1 MGSHELQ
8 GSPGSKALA
17 THERSSFSIDISG
30 GIEYPIRDF
39 VAGSTTPAV
48 RMSPD
53 QSKAYYPLPSSVQDL
68 VAALMRTIK
77 AGKLYASGHEL
88 FKQNVGTLHGQVL
101 EAMEEREFLFL
112 GVAKDALFMEGSFY
126 QAKDVHF
133 RSFLEFFHSLGIS
146 HILFEKN
153 LSIRELESF
162 IECLAGAKQGQG
174 DEVVAALPRE
184 NIKHLNLGIINYS
197 VFSTVHTVAARLS
210 PTGEDPSVWRQLIL
224 QPAGVGSFNLDLE
237 RVKTIARLSED
248 PEALKKMLDQIDH
261 EMKTQVQ
268 DISLSQRGA
277 LLGNFLENLSHVLAA
292 MGTEKVQQFTPRV
305 QAALDS
311 LEPGL
316 RTEILG
322 SVAPSPVNGE
332 EASFI
337 QDMIIDMP
345 DQRLVYVLLDAL
357 EHSGPTSA
365 CFTHLFKRAIA
376 RYKASNVFLDLI
388 RTEMNRATQERRPD
402 SLNQWQHL
410 EQLVVRH
417 QETQEFNAQ
426 YQEAID
432 NLATSLKIQQP
443 MIEQEEMAR
452 LGRTL
457 DSEFLNLSKARLI
470 LDLLIHAH
478 SSKEV
483 DLFLLPLLG
492 SMGDTV
498 QGLLSQQRP
507 RLVGNLL
514 RQVFL
519 YMSRFPKE
527 KVAREV
533 IYSWL
538 RAEEVRGV
546 LKSLMEKCRTYS
558 PQETAALTA
567 VCQLYPEKAGAY
579 LVELFLTSH
588 DRDSAQYQWTLT
600 TLASI
605 APRLTKLLDQQFQKT
620 SEASLPNLIEL
631 VDLIMDD
638 QMAPAVEELLAH
650 KDYAIRAMAVRTL
663 GRLKSKNSA
672 VPLGAILLDR
682 SWIMG
687 KKTKSLQM
695 DAARALAE
703 IGTVEAKGILHQVAS
718 EGSGDLQALCRELL
732 QARGGGE

>member
-1 MGSHELQ
+1 MTG
-8 GSPGSKALA
+8 
-17 THERSSFSIDISG
+17 
-30 GIEYPIRDF
+30 F
-39 VAGSTTPAV
+39 VAAFTTPGV

-53 QSKAYYPLPSSVQDL
+53 QGKAYYPLPGSVQDL
-68 VAALMRTIK
+68 VAALMRALK
-77 AGKLYASGHEL
+77 AAKLYASGHDL
-88 FKQNVGTLHGQVL
+88 FKQNVETLHRQVL
-101 EAMEEREFLFL
+101 ETLEERAFIFL
-112 GVAKDALFMEGSFY
+112 GIAKDALFMEGSFY

-133 RSFLEFFHSLGIS
+133 RSFLDFFHSLGIS
-146 HILFEKN
+146 HLLFEKD
-153 LSIRELESF
+153 LTLRELESF
-162 IECLAGAKQGQG
+162 VECLAGAKQGQG
-174 DEVVAALPRE
+174 DEVIAALPKE
-184 NIKHLNLGIINYS
+184 NIKHLSLGIINYS

-210 PTGEDPSVWRQLIL
+210 PSGEDPAVWRQLIL
-224 QPAGVGSFNLDLE
+224 QPAGIGSFNLDLE

-248 PEALKKMLDQIDH
+248 PEALRKMLHQMDH

-268 DISLSQRGA
+268 DITLAQRGA

-292 MGTEKVQQFTPRV
+292 MGAEKVRQFTPRA
-305 QAALDS
+305 QTALDS

-316 RTEILG
+316 KPEILG
-322 SVAPSPVNGE
+322 SLAPSPAEGE
-332 EASFI
+332 ETGFI
-337 QDMIIDMP
+337 QDMIQSMP
-345 DQRLVYVLLDAL
+345 DQQMVYLLLDAL
-357 EHSGPTSA
+357 EHSGANSA

-410 EQLVVRH
+410 EQHVVRH
-417 QETQEFNAQ
+417 QETEEFNAQ
-426 YQEAID
+426 YQEAIE

-457 DSEFLNLSKARLI
+457 DPEFLNLSKARLI
-470 LDLLIHAH
+470 LDLLTHAH

-498 QGLLSQQRP
+498 QGMLSQQRP

-527 KVAREV
+527 KVAREI

-538 RAEEVRGV
+538 RAGEVRGV

-558 PQETAALTA
+558 SQETATLTA
-567 VCQLYPEKAGAY
+567 VCQLYPEKAGVY
-579 LVELFLTSH
+579 LVELFLTLD

-605 APRLTKLLDQQFQKT
+605 APRLTKLLDQQFQKI

-631 VDLIMDD
+631 VDLIMDE

-663 GRLKSKNSA
+663 GHFKSKNSA
-672 VPLGAILLDR
+672 VQLGAILLDR
-682 SWIMG
+682 SWIVG

-718 EGSGDLQALCRELL
+718 EGSGDLQAICRELL